1 MFGIGLNMVVEGSV
15 AVLLA
20 VTIGYCVILNA
31 RLKRLHADR
40 DTLQKIVGDL
50 MQATALA
57 NAAVMELKTAALDAD
72 NQLNSRLQEAAKFE
86 QTLTQSVATGSHLIE
101 KIARITAA
109 ARAQMQPDAGPAA
122 PVAQARTEARPTPA
136 HVEPQGR
143 LASALQQLAMRPGIG
158 GKAA

>member
-20 VTIGYCVILNA
+20 VTIGYCVILNS

-40 DTLQKIVGDL
+40 ETLQKIVGDL
-50 MQATALA
+50 VQATALA

-72 NQLNSRLQEAAKFE
+72 NQLSSRLEEAAKFDH
-86 QTLTQSVATGSHLIE
+86 TLTQSVATGSQLIE

-109 ARAQMQPDAGPAA
+109 ARAQMQPEAAAAA
-122 PVAQARTEARPTPA
+122 PVTQAKNEARPTPA
-136 HVEPQGR
+136 SVEPQGR

>member
-1 MFGIGLNMVVEGSV
+1 MFGVGLGVVVEASV

-40 DTLQKIVGDL
+40 ETLQRIVGDL
-50 MQATALA
+50 VQATALA
-57 NAAVMELKTAALDAD
+57 NAAVGELKTTALEAD
-72 NQLNSRLQEAAKFE
+72 TRLSQRLEEAAAFE
-86 QTLTQSVATGSHLIE
+86 QRLGEGVANSSQLIE

-109 ARAQMQPDAGPAA
+109 ARSQPLPEPAKPAA
-122 PVAQARTEARPTPA
+122 PAPVAAAVP
-136 HVEPQGR
+136 VEPQGR

-158 GKAA
+158 GRAA

>member
-1 MFGIGLNMVVEGSV
+1 MFGIGLGMVVEASV

-40 DTLQKIVGDL
+40 DTLQKMVGDL
-50 MQATALA
+50 VQATALA
-57 NAAVMELKTAALDAD
+57 NAAVMELKTAALEAD
-72 NQLNSRLQEAAKFE
+72 TKLLARLEEAAKFE
-86 QTLTQSVATGSHLIE
+86 GTLTQSVATGSQLIE

-109 ARAQMQPDAGPAA
+109 ARTQMQAEPAPA
-122 PVAQARTEARPTPA
+122 PAKAVEAKPTPA
-136 HVEPQGR
+136 NVEPQSR

-158 GKAA
+158 GRAA

>member
-1 MFGIGLNMVVEGSV
+1 MFGIGLGMVVEGSV

-40 DTLQKIVGDL
+40 DTLQKMVGDL
-50 MQATALA
+50 VQATALA

-72 NQLNSRLQEAAKFE
+72 NQLSSRLQEAAKFE

-109 ARAQMQPDAGPAA
+109 ARAQMQPEATPADTA
-122 PVAQARTEARPTPA
+122 KTEARPMPA
-136 HVEPQGR
+136 GVEAQGR

>member
-1 MFGIGLNMVVEGSV
+1 MFGIGLGMVVEGSV

-20 VTIGYCVILNA
+20 VTIGYCVILNT

-40 DTLQKIVGDL
+40 ETLQKIVGDL
-50 MQATALA
+50 VQATALA

-72 NQLNSRLQEAAKFE
+72 NQLSSRLEEASKFE
-86 QTLTQSVATGSHLIE
+86 QTLSQSVATGSHLIE

-109 ARAQMQPDAGPAA
+109 ARAQMQPDAVPAA
-122 PVAQARTEARPTPA
+122 PVAHAKNEARPTPA
-136 HVEPQGR
+136 NVEAQGR

>member
-1 MFGIGLNMVVEGSV
+1 MFGIGLGMIVESSV

-20 VTIGYCVILNA
+20 VTIGYCVILNT

-40 DTLQKIVGDL
+40 ETLQKMVGDL
-50 MQATALA
+50 VQATALA
-57 NAAVMELKTAALDAD
+57 NNAVMELKTAALEAD
-72 NQLNSRLQEAAKFE
+72 TKLSERLEEAMNFDR
-86 QTLTQSVATGSHLIE
+86 TLAENVATGSQLIE

-109 ARAQMQPDAGPAA
+109 AKTQPLPDLATKVEQKPASQ
-122 PVAQARTEARPTPA
+122 P
-136 HVEPQGR
+136 VEPQSR

>member
-1 MFGIGLNMVVEGSV
+1 MLGMSLGMIVETSV

-20 VTIGYCVILNA
+20 VTIGYCVILNT

-40 DTLQKIVGDL
+40 DSLQKIVTDL
-50 MQATALA
+50 VQATALA
-57 NAAVMELKTAALDAD
+57 NHAVMELKTAALEAD
-72 NQLNSRLQEAAKFE
+72 TKLSERLE
-86 QTLTQSVATGSHLIE
+86 QATALEKSLVDNVGIGSQLIE

-109 ARAQMQPDAGPAA
+109 AKTQPLPEPQQPVAEIVKAGPQ
-122 PVAQARTEARPTPA
+122 P
-136 HVEPQGR
+136 VEPQSR

>member
-1 MFGIGLNMVVEGSV
+1 MFGLNLGMVVEASV

-20 VTIGYCVILNA
+20 VTIGYCVMLNA

-40 DTLQKIVGDL
+40 ETLQKMVGDL
-50 MQATALA
+50 VQATALA
-57 NAAVMELKTAALDAD
+57 NAAVMELKTAALEAD
-72 NQLNSRLQEAAKFE
+72 NKLSDRLGEASRFE
-86 QTLTQSVATGSHLIE
+86 QSLAANVANGTQLIE

-109 ARAQMQPDAGPAA
+109 ARAQPLPEAA
-122 PVAQARTEARPTPA
+122 PAKTVEAKPSVVA
-136 HVEPQGR
+136 VESQGR

>member
-1 MFGIGLNMVVEGSV
+1 MFGIGLGMVVEGSV

-20 VTIGYCVILNA
+20 VTIGYCVILNT

-40 DTLQKIVGDL
+40 ETLQKMVGDL

-57 NAAVMELKTAALDAD
+57 NAAVMELKTTALDAD
-72 NQLNSRLQEAAKFE
+72 NQLSSRLEEAAKFE
-86 QTLTQSVATGSHLIE
+86 QALTQSVATGSHLIE

-109 ARAQMQPDAGPAA
+109 ARAQMQPEAA
-122 PVAQARTEARPTPA
+122 SAAAAKTEARPTPA
-136 HVEPQGR
+136 NVEPQGR

>member
-1 MFGIGLNMVVEGSV
+1 MFGMSLGMVVETSV

-20 VTIGYCVILNA
+20 VTIGYCVILNT

-40 DTLQKIVGDL
+40 DALQKIVSDL
-50 MQATALA
+50 VQATALA
-57 NAAVMELKTAALDAD
+57 NHAVMELKTAALEAD
-72 NQLNSRLQEAAKFE
+72 TKLNERME
-86 QTLTQSVATGSHLIE
+86 QATVLEKSLVDNVSVGSQLIE

-109 ARAQMQPDAGPAA
+109 AKTQPLPEAQ
-122 PVAQARTEARPTPA
+122 PVAEIVKPA
-136 HVEPQGR
+136 PQQPVEPQSR

>member
-1 MFGIGLNMVVEGSV
+1 MFGIGLGMVVEASV

-40 DTLQKIVGDL
+40 DTLQKMVGDL
-50 MQATALA
+50 VQATALA
-57 NAAVMELKTAALDAD
+57 NAAVMELKTAALDSD
-72 NQLNSRLQEAAKFE
+72 NKLVARLDEAAKFE
-86 QTLTQSVATGSHLIE
+86 QTLNQSVATGSQLIE

-109 ARAQMQPDAGPAA
+109 ARTQMHPEAASAPAA
-122 PVAQARTEARPTPA
+122 SESKSKPAPVQ
-136 HVEPQGR
+136 VEPQSR

>member
-1 MFGIGLNMVVEGSV
+1 MFGMSLGMVVEGSV

-20 VTIGYCVILNA
+20 VTIGYCAILNA

-40 DTLQKIVGDL
+40 DMLQKMVGDL
-50 MQATALA
+50 VQATALA

-72 NQLNSRLQEAAKFE
+72 NQLSSRLHAAARIE
-86 QTLTQSVATGSHLIE
+86 QSLGENVASGSQLIE

-109 ARAQMQPDAGPAA
+109 ARAQMQADAQPASTKAEPRPGP
-122 PVAQARTEARPTPA
+122 VQTLI
-136 HVEPQGR
+136 EPQGR